1 MIVNDDAGW
10 QVPRGGLGGH
20 RRIAARSKLAPTK
33 VCVRKQR
40 EKYLKIAITRGNT
53 SISRVNYIQ
62 HLTLSIEWYNAY
74 LRGTYHINKTR
85 EISWHAAV

>member
-10 QVPRGGLGGH
+10 QVPRGGLGV
-20 RRIAARSKLAPTK
+20 IASKLAPTR
-33 VCVRKQR
+33 VCVRKSR
-40 EKYLKIAITRGNT
+40 EEYLDTAITRGNT
-53 SISRVNYIQ
+53 SISRVNNIQ
-62 HLTLSIEWYNAY
+62 HLTLSIEWYNVY